1 MVFIKITKNKSYF
14 KRFQTKFRRRR
25 ECKTDYQSRQALVV
39 QDLNKYLAPKYRL
52 VARITNARVI
62 AQIIYSTYEG
72 DRVLSEADSFE
83 LKRYGLTNGLT
94 SYPAA
99 YATGLL
105 LARRTLDKL
114 KMADQYKPVS
124 EIDGKHFNV
133 ENNAHAD
140 RRPFVAVLD
149 VGLRRP
155 TIGNRVFAVMKGA
168 CDGGISVPHSVKKF
182 PGFSRKDKKDKK
194 GTYES
199 EAHKDRIFGAHI
211 DEQLEAQK
219 EGDDKETKNN
229 HLGLWKNALK
239 THGVESVEDLF
250 KKVFDGILKNHKK
263 PEKAKRE
270 RKPEFKNKEKTEVV
284 SKKAKKGVYTRKL
297 KLTNEQR
304 KAAAK
309 KKIDDLKALVAK

>member
-1 MVFIKITKNKSYF
+1 MLIIVPSDGEVGGTPTPRNDSVASSEIEFATCTVATTISGSRTTSSHSRGTRNAITIGCASSAG
-14 KRFQTKFRRRR
+14 RATRRQSARRR
-25 ECKTDYQSRQALVV
+25 
-39 QDLNKYLAPKYRL
+39 
-52 VARITNARVI
+52 ARASGASGARVRNGRASQAEI
-62 AQIIYSTYEG
+62 AG
-72 DRVLSEADSFE
+72 
-83 LKRYGLTNGLT
+83 
-94 SYPAA
+94 
-99 YATGLL
+99 
-105 LARRTLDKL
+105 
-114 KMADQYKPVS
+114 
-124 EIDGKHFNV
+124 
-133 ENNAHAD
+133 
-140 RRPFVAVLD
+140 
-149 VGLRRP
+149 
-155 TIGNRVFAVMKGA
+155 
-168 CDGGISVPHSVKKF
+168 
-182 PGFSRKDKKDKK
+182 
-194 GTYES
+194 
-199 EAHKDRIFGAHI
+199 I